1 MKRGAGEFGNGMG
14 EMLREPVKPGREQC
28 AAEKDHD
35 NVDDQRPK
43 WPHDLMINAVAIH
56 AKREF
61 VLPDANIVRLNFR
74 RDRFYWLLWK
84 GYDMQLAEMAK
95 DSQSATDAEQTA
107 QKKFGRFYLQERL
120 NDGGMAEIW
129 LVTDGRGK
137 PYALRRLRDGL
148 RFNLLARRRFLRGC
162 EVLSHLNQSE
172 YVVGYVEHGKMEGT
186 LYMLMDYVEAE
197 NLKML
202 FGRHDPVLTENV
214 AQILIDMALGL
225 TDVHESGYM
234 HLDFK
239 PENVLVSRNGS
250 VRLIDFDL
258 AQPIPEKPKKM
269 SKNPGTPAYMAP
281 EQLQRKPIDPRA
293 DIFAYGVAAYELV
306 TNLKPFAGDTPGEI
320 LAHQLDLSGPTPP
333 REHNADL
340 PAALEKVILKCI
352 ARDPDRRYPFM
363 SVLVRDLQNALY
375 L

>member
-1 MKRGAGEFGNGMG
+1 
-14 EMLREPVKPGREQC
+14 
-28 AAEKDHD
+28 
-35 NVDDQRPK
+35 
-43 WPHDLMINAVAIH
+43 MINAVAIH

-306 TNLKPFAGDTPGEI
+306 TNQKPFAGDTPGEI

-333 REHNADL
+333 REHNRRSSRCAGEGHFEVHRARSR
-340 PAALEKVILKCI
+340 PAL
-352 ARDPDRRYPFM
+352 
-363 SVLVRDLQNALY
+363 SVHERPRP
-375 L
+375 